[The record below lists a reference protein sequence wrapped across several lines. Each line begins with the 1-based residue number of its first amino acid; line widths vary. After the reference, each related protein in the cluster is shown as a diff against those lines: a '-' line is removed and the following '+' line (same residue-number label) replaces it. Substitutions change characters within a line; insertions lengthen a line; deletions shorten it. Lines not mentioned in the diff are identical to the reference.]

1 MEGRLH
7 TASQGEQALET
18 FITIIVII
26 LLVVFHRPLGM
37 IADGLF
43 SFIVLGL
50 LLSIAFVT
58 VRGLLFGP

>member
-1 MEGRLH
+1 M
-7 TASQGEQALET
+7 ASQGEQALET

-43 SFIVLGL
+43 AFIVLGL

>member
-26 LLVVFHRPLGM
+26 LLVVFHRPLGVL
-37 IADGLF
+37 ANGLF
-43 SFIVLGL
+43 GLLVLGL
-50 LLSIAFVT
+50 LLLIAFLT